1 MAPLL
6 KIADIVCV
14 ANKLIM
20 ICQAKD
26 KAKRF
31 QCKKQLI

>member
-6 KIADIVCV
+6 MIADIVCV

-26 KAKRF
+26 KSEEIKV
-31 QCKKQLI
+31 